1 MDLERLKRWF
11 LMPLVGLIFA
21 ISTLLIA
28 PSTPV
33 YADPIL
39 NSPTVN
45 DPTNPTPT
53 NPATPADPTDPN
65 NQNPT
70 PTTDNSADTTSCT
83 SQIGA
88 LGWLICPGTGFL
100 SNAIDALYGV
110 IEDLLA
116 VEPLSSNTDTPIFV
130 IWNYARNISNIV
142 FVIFILIIVY
152 SQVTGLG
159 LSNYSI
165 KRTLPRIIIAAIL
178 VNLSY
183 FICSLAVDL
192 SNIIGASLRD
202 FLSSVGESALASNP
216 LNSDLKLSVA
226 DVFATIASG
235 GAILGVSI
243 AVAGGLSPL
252 LIAFI
257 PVIIGG
263 IISLAVGLL
272 TISLRQSV
280 VSLLIMISP
289 LAFIA
294 YLLPNTEKF
303 FKKWYEIFFQM
314 LVFYPMFSLLFG
326 ASRLAGWTIISSAK
340 DGFGIILGIAVQI
353 FPLFLGLSLM
363 KMSGSVLGGISGFFA
378 GVGARATNASRDVTG
393 SYRALRRARYLA
405 QTPKKFDIPRRLAQ
419 GVQDRR
425 NRRAY
430 DTAEYESTAKQ
441 RGIAYAN
448 LTYRR
453 NNGTGG
459 LTNRGRLHADLNNR
473 NMQYSQIITS
483 SANDFDEGV
492 AQFEKKGTRNY
503 KRAVA
508 LDNAA
513 VRASDRLKFE
523 QARTTSINLNNS
535 GSFAQR
541 VIEADATFR
550 NSGIKNTT
558 YRDIHAITKGNESG
572 INTIVANAIST
583 RKRVDNEVTND
594 YVTLF
599 QETPLTAEVQDYLVR
614 SLGGTDPSGRK
625 GEKDANIAE
634 ASIRVMMQ
642 RGDTDLV
649 AKILGDLSP
658 NISDLS
664 DSKNL
669 VMQKRL
675 SDVMISFKPDAVH
688 LWGYAKALN
697 VARAKAEGVR
707 RANKEIAERNKRH
720 IAAGEPVEQLLTVP
734 DSFIEFADYLRPD
747 GIAANLGLDL
757 NTMAASTSESVMT
770 TQDRTVSGYGKEM
783 GILIGT
789 ETQRRNQLFS
799 GLVDGEKL
807 SAAID
812 MHLGRGSSWNYQ
824 AGNVTSDKSHR
835 NILTFVDIK
844 DNDGNVIQT
853 AAQSLEKARENIRDI
868 LRGNNAGHFL
878 RFKSAELDAFLPIM
892 DDDNYTI
899 DSDGKIV
906 FNLKTGSKS
915 RDEMI
920 VSGLKKLTTEKD
932 PKTGE
937 PTIDTTE
944 IIADFKKQ
952 QKRGN
957 FKDLNKTTRA
967 LLNRVFHF
975 E

>member
-1 MDLERLKRWF
+1 
-11 LMPLVGLIFA
+11 MPLVGLIFT
-21 ISTLLIA
+21 ISTLLVA
-28 PSTPV
+28 PSTPA
-33 YADPIL
+33 YADPVI
-39 NSPTVN
+39 NSPTVVNPTDPTPN
-45 DPTNPTPT
+45 DPTNPT
-53 NPATPADPTDPN
+53 NPANPTD
-65 NQNPT
+65 QNPT

-116 VEPLSSNTDTPIFV
+116 VEPLSTNADSPIFI

-192 SNIIGASLRD
+192 SNIIGASLRG

-216 LNSDLKLSVA
+216 LNSDLKLSIA

-257 PVIIGG
+257 PVVIGG

-303 FKKWYEIFFQM
+303 FKKWYEVFFQM

-378 GVGARATNASRDVTG
+378 GVGARATNASRDVAG

-405 QTPKKFDIPRRLAQ
+405 QTPRKFDIPRRLAQ
-419 GVQDRR
+419 SAQDRR

-430 DTAEYESTAKQ
+430 DTAEYENAAKQ

-448 LTYRR
+448 RTYRR
-453 NNGTGG
+453 NYGTGG
-459 LTNRGRLHADLNNR
+459 LTRRGRFHAELNNR
-473 NMQYSQIITS
+473 NMEYSQVITA
-483 SANDFDEGV
+483 SANDFDDGV
-492 AQFEKKGTRNY
+492 AQFEKKGTRRY
-503 KRAVA
+503 QQAQA
-508 LDNAA
+508 LDQAA

-535 GSFAQR
+535 RGYAQR
-541 VIEADATFR
+541 VATADEVFR
-550 NSGIKNTT
+550 KSHGRTQNTT
-558 YRDIHAITKGNESG
+558 YRDIQAITRSNESSV
-572 INTIVANAIST
+572 NTIVANAIST

-599 QETPLTAEVQDYLVR
+599 QETPLTAEIDDYLVR

-625 GEKDANIAE
+625 GEKDENIME

-642 RGDTDLV
+642 RGDTDLIAQKL
-649 AKILGDLSP
+649 AKYTH
-658 NISDLS
+658 NIEDSS
-664 DSKNL
+664 DSKN
-669 VMQKRL
+669 VIMQKRL
-675 SDVMISFKPDAVH
+675 SDVMVGFKSDAVD

-697 VARAKAEGVR
+697 MARGKAEHARRDGGVV
-707 RANKEIAERNKRH
+707 N
-720 IAAGEPVEQLLTVP
+720 P
-734 DSFIEFADYLRPD
+734 SFFTFEDYLKTNGEAARWNLD
-747 GIAANLGLDL
+747 MDSVIATADEG
-757 NTMAASTSESVMT
+757 VMV
-770 TQDRTVSGYGKEM
+770 TQDRTVSGYGKD
-783 GILIGT
+783 IDRLIGT

-799 GLVDGEKL
+799 GKVTGEKL
-807 SAAID
+807 LSAID
-812 MHLGRGSSWNYQ
+812 MHLGKSASWNYTI
-824 AGNVTSDKSHR
+824 GNVVSNKSDR
-835 NILTFVDIK
+835 NILTFQDVK
-844 DNDGNVIQT
+844 DENGNIVET
-853 AAQSLEKARENIRDI
+853 AAEGLAKARGQIKKM
-868 LRGNNAGHFL
+868 LKGNNAGHFTK
-878 RFKSAELDAFLPIM
+878 FKSAELDAFLSIM
-892 DDDNYTI
+892 SDDNTTTDANGNI
-899 DSDGKIV
+899 VTDANGNIV
-906 FNLKTGSKS
+906 FQLKGGSK
-915 RDEMI
+915 DKQDMLAD
-920 VSGLKKLTTEKD
+920 GLQALANDGTLNVPKLSD
-932 PKTGE
+932 
-937 PTIDTTE
+937 DLRRL
-944 IIADFKKQ
+944 A
-952 QKRGN
+952 KRGA
-957 FKDLNKTTRA
+957 LNSMNPDTRA